1 MDTPLPT
8 APASPAANHSPL
20 DLSGSSGTSRA
31 STRDTSPSST
41 PFRSRKSSP
50 LLDSKSELCLGPIPT
65 DTVSN
70 SWPGDMERNP
80 FQSVNDRRN
89 KLVNERGVSLD
100 AVQDPQPLQTSPQL
114 GRPIPQ
120 SLGSLRSLTSSNWRA
135 HQTEET
141 AFPHSRNVPLY
152 NPFDPSGKSHSPHVT
167 LHPLVYPNIQIDQ
180 QQYHPSTAVASY
192 SNHKPLSE
200 SQLDTNY
207 AYCYDRGDGQYTRLI
222 PADMLP
228 VMRDIPATQVSCVGM
243 IVIPQPRGFP
253 PNGRSSNTQPVT
265 LISSSASLASPAD
278 PIQSRIDNIVAT
290 TPQTPAPSSS
300 AGGATSGSGS
310 GSFPNQRRPKIY
322 CDKWVHEGVCA
333 FTQQGCKYKH
343 EMPFDKKTQNQLGL
357 FHGFP
362 AWWKKH
368 QADLARQRD
377 TPLDSGNSPSGTM
390 GGSSITKKD
399 PALTSE
405 RYFDPVGSTM
415 GQAGDS
421 GGGFTAPSD
430 TGGHT
435 MWQQSD
441 SFGGGHQA
449 SGSVTPIGRGGGM
462 RSSLGMFS
470 CFSLLTRRKN
480 CKLRSNMFAS
490 IIVNLTDSS
499 LCLAPYG
506 SPFGPIAPP
515 ARNTV
520 AMSSSA
526 TSTSSSPYDSPQRA
540 RREGQSGG
548 SGTKAPSVPT
558 DNPYASLATL
568 RERRER
574 ENWKYDIMKDN
585 TEHVDL

>member
-20 DLSGSSGTSRA
+20 DLSGSSSTSRA

-41 PFRSRKSSP
+41 TFHSRRSSP
-50 LLDSKSELCLGPIPT
+50 LLDSKSELCVEPTPT

-89 KLVNERGVSLD
+89 KLVNERGISLD
-100 AVQDPQPLQTSPQL
+100 PVQDPQQLQSSPQIS
-114 GRPIPQ
+114 RPVPH
-120 SLGSLRSLTSSNWRA
+120 SLSSFRSLTSSNWRA

-152 NPFDPSGKSHSPHVT
+152 NPFDPSGKSLSPHVA
-167 LHPLVYPNIQIDQ
+167 LHHSVYPNTQLDQ

-192 SNHKPLSE
+192 PNDKVLSE

-228 VMRDIPATQVSCVGM
+228 AMRDIPATQASCVGM

-265 LISSSASLASPAD
+265 LISPSVSPASPAD

-290 TPQTPAPSSS
+290 TPQTPALSS
-300 AGGATSGSGS
+300 AVGGTTSGSAS
-310 GSFPNQRRPKIY
+310 GNFPNQRRPKIY

-377 TPLDSGNSPSGTM
+377 TPFDSGNSPSGAM
-390 GGSSITKKD
+390 SGSSITKKD
-399 PALTSE
+399 PALTTE
-405 RYFDPVGSTM
+405 RYFDPVASRM
-415 GQAGDS
+415 GQAGDG
-421 GGGFTAPSD
+421 GGGFPAPSE
-430 TGGHT
+430 TGGHA
-435 MWQQSD
+435 MWQQGE
-441 SFGGGHQA
+441 SFGGNTQA
-449 SGSVTPIGRGGGM
+449 SGSATPIGRGGGI
-462 RSSLGMFS
+462 RSG
-470 CFSLLTRRKN
+470 
-480 CKLRSNMFAS
+480 
-490 IIVNLTDSS
+490 
-499 LCLAPYG
+499 LAPYG

-515 ARNTV
+515 ARNNV

-526 TSTSSSPYDSPQRA
+526 TPTTSSLYDTPQRNK
-540 RREGQSGG
+540 REGQSGG
-548 SGTKAPSVPT
+548 NTTKSSSAST
-558 DNPYASLATL
+558 DNPYASLAAL

-574 ENWKYDIMKDN
+574 ENWKYENMKDN
-585 TEHVDL
+585 TEHIGV